1 MAYCVKC
8 GNPHEDGTAF
18 CSGCGVAF
26 HPGATAPATV
36 SQTTAALAAAPPVK
50 RGLFSSRR
58 AMMVAIVALVA
69 VAAVVIAGFAFL
81 GSAGLSGRSMVAFAR
96 QYEGTWV
103 EQQTGNKAIIDTT
116 GGIARISIID
126 GSDGSQVLTAKID
139 GDNIS
144 VTDSSG
150 GSPVWSA
157 KVDGDNISA
166 SVNGSEVSLN
176 KNVLEYTDSHG
187 EETHTFVRQ

>member
-8 GNPHEDGTAF
+8 GNPHEDGAAF
-18 CSGCGVAF
+18 CSGCGAAF

-36 SQTTAALAAAPPVK
+36 AQTTATLAATPPVK
-50 RGLFSSRR
+50 RRLVSSRR
-58 AMMVAIVALVA
+58 AMMVAIVAIVA

-81 GSAGLSGRSMVAFAR
+81 GSVGLSGKSMVAFAR
-96 QYEGTWV
+96 YYEGTWV
-103 EQQTGNKAIIDTT
+103 EQRTGNKAIIDTT
-116 GGIARISIID
+116 GGTARISIID
-126 GSDGSQVLTAKID
+126 GSDGSQVLTVKID

-144 VTDSSG
+144 IAYEG
-150 GSPVWSA
+150 GTVWSA
-157 KVDGDNISA
+157 KIDGGNISA
-166 SVNGSEVSLN
+166 SINGNEMSLS